1 MSTKTAWGT
10 LSVAAAAL
18 AWLIMGCGGTVVGS
32 AGSPE
37 GGSDAPAPPG
47 PCGAHGECAPG
58 STCLYPIGTCAA
70 KGQCIENPSP
80 GAPICKSM
88 ETVCGCGSQETT
100 GCGYPDGYASGPAVG
115 PCAEDGG
122 GGKPEAGT
130 NLGPCGDEGQCPAGA
145 GCFFPIGSCD
155 AVGACIVGPSGG
167 GCGVEESLCGCGG
180 GMVTTGCG
188 FPDGYASGPTTGMT
202 FCTADAGVSKVDAS
216 AH

>member
-18 AWLIMGCGGTVVGS
+18 AWLIMGCGGTVLGS

-37 GGSDAPAPPG
+37 GGPDAPAPPG

-100 GCGYPDGYASGPAVG
+100 GCGSPDGYASGPAVG

-155 AVGACIVGPSGG
+155 AVGACI
-167 GCGVEESLCGCGG
+167 
-180 GMVTTGCG
+180 
-188 FPDGYASGPTTGMT
+188 
-202 FCTADAGVSKVDAS
+202 
-216 AH
+216 